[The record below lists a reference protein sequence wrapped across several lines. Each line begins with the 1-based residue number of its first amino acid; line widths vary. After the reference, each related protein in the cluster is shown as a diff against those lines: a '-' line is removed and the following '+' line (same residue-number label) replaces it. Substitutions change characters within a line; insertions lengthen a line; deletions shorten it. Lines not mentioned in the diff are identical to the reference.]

1 MKINLDMDGT
11 FVNLYGVNDWLSY
24 LIAENVFPYVAAKP
38 LINLSVFARLLN
50 KLQKKGYE
58 INIISWCSKNGTTQ
72 YNQAVIE
79 AKKKWLRKHLPSV
92 KFDNLYIVPYG
103 TSKNLFNSGMD
114 ILFDDEARNRDE
126 WTGTAYTQDEIFE
139 ILRELA
145 A

>member
-72 YNQAVIE
+72 YNQAE
-79 AKKKWLRKHLPSV
+79 
-92 KFDNLYIVPYG
+92 
-103 TSKNLFNSGMD
+103 
-114 ILFDDEARNRDE
+114 
-126 WTGTAYTQDEIFE
+126 
-139 ILRELA
+139 
-145 A
+145 